1 LLGVKRANATGVILV
16 VAVAVLLVVQPAAGH
31 DPGTYGGQAERLCRP
46 VLGQAISV
54 AATRVSCRIARR
66 VAAGRV
72 RDGASFRRWRCPG
85 TREGSAF
92 GHCHGHGPRR
102 GAIVHWAVND

>member
-1 LLGVKRANATGVILV
+1 LLGVKRANATGVILFV
-16 VAVAVLLVVQPAAGH
+16 VAAVLLVVQPAAGH

-46 VLGQAISV
+46 VLGQSISV

-66 VAAGRV
+66 VAARRV
-72 RDGASFRRWRCPG
+72 RGGASFRRWRCPG

-92 GHCHGHGPRR
+92 GHCHGRGPMR